1 MSLQSKLQRV
11 CLGLVIILC
20 VGGSAAFAQQTA
32 TPQEQEGRPESR
44 RPEGRRGGP
53 GHFGDK
59 LMGMRRALRELNL
72 TDEQQQQA
80 HAVFE
85 RLAEST
91 RPQREALQ
99 KLREQFEQQG
109 APNEET
115 SERAKQLRSEM
126 HEQMQRAHAEIVA
139 ILTPEQRTKLQQM
152 EQDLKSRREERRN
165 RVRGQQE
172 NQP

>member
-1 MSLQSKLQRV
+1 MSLQSNLQRI
-11 CLGLVIILC
+11 CLGVVIILC
-20 VGGSAAFAQQTA
+20 VGATAAFAQQTA
-32 TPQEQEGRPESR
+32 TPQEQEGRPGNM

-72 TDEQQQQA
+72 TDAQQQQA
-80 HAVFE
+80 NAVFE

-91 RPQREALQ
+91 KPQREALQ

-109 APNEET
+109 AQNEEI
-115 SERAKQLRSEM
+115 SQHAKQLRSEL

-139 ILTPEQRTKLQQM
+139 ILTPEQRTKLEQM

-165 RVRGQQE
+165 RVRNQQE
-172 NQP
+172 DQP